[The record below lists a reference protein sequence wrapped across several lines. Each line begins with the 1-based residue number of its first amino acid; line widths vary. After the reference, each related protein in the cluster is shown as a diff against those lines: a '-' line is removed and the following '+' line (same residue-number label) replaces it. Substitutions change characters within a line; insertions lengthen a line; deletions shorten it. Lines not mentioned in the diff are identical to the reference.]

1 MMPDYYESLVVGPL
15 QSIALDGKG
24 EVKILCKGTDSVYG
38 FDGGNKLLVV
48 SVHHANEIYGTYQ
61 SILKALCLG
70 IKINAVPAVNV
81 TGFNRMNEDI
91 ELARKASDGN
101 ERLFYKLL
109 NDCLSVNGYN
119 SPCLSEIIYP
129 EWSDFNYGGHAKPE
143 HIAGIEEMVLESS
156 GVIDLHNC
164 SFGSYIMITEPLD
177 DAVENPEQ
185 KDLQAEMEHT
195 LKDSIK
201 RNGKSL
207 RTGTM
212 SGYNAARKGIYTS
225 GLNNPTLIKFAAMH
239 GIPNVCIEIPAFD
252 CDRNGYFPVDSERI
266 LATSIESLSRIAGMF
281 K

>member
-1 MMPDYYESLVVGPL
+1 M
-15 QSIALDGKG
+15 
-24 EVKILCKGTDSVYG
+24 
-38 FDGGNKLLVV
+38 LVV

-109 NDCLSVNGYN
+109 NDCLSVNGYS
-119 SPCLSEIIYP
+119 SPFQSGIIYP

-225 GLNNPTLIKFAAMH
+225 GLNNPTLIKFAASH
-239 GIPNVCIEIPAFD
+239 GIPNVCIEMPAFD
-252 CDRNGYFPVDSERI
+252 CDRNGYFPVDGDGI
-266 LATSIESLSRIAGMF
+266 LATSIEAISRIAEMF